1 MDRLGVA
8 GGRWPVAGGRWPF
21 AGPRH
26 YAGAGSIDEGVPVH
40 DVAMR
45 ERIQHGAPKPLVL
58 PSD

>member
-1 MDRLGVA
+1 MDRLG
-8 GGRWPVAGGRWPF
+8 VAGGRWPF